1 MFCFSNSFRFLFVSC
16 FDLIGFLSDL
26 ESTWKG
32 GPGSSSLP
40 WLPRHHQVVSSRFR
54 SLPSCYW
61 VSLVE
66 RRSWYRF
73 VAMVTSTPPRYRVFR
88 IMAFGCLFFFCGNP
102 FFSSLGLSFLPFL
115 LYENGGLR
123 RRFVAMVTWRCD
135 FFHHPPNW
143 SDSIQQLQWVRCH
156 GYLRNDHPFFC
167 PSALFALIFFT
178 IKTIISLLRVFFV
191 HFSTRFPG
199 SSFRSNEVRGQGSL
213 PW

>member
-88 IMAFGCLFFFCGNP
+88 IMAFGCLFFFLWKSLFFFTRAFLFAISSLWKRRPTETFRCHGNVALR
-102 FFSSLGLSFLPFL
+102 FFSSPSQLER
-115 LYENGGLR
+115 LYSA
-123 RRFVAMVTWRCD
+123 VAM
-135 FFHHPPNW
+135 
-143 SDSIQQLQWVRCH
+143 
-156 GYLRNDHPFFC
+156 
-167 PSALFALIFFT
+167 
-178 IKTIISLLRVFFV
+178 
-191 HFSTRFPG
+191 
-199 SSFRSNEVRGQGSL
+199 GSL
-213 PW
+213 PWLPPQRPPFFLSVRVVCFDIFHNKDYY